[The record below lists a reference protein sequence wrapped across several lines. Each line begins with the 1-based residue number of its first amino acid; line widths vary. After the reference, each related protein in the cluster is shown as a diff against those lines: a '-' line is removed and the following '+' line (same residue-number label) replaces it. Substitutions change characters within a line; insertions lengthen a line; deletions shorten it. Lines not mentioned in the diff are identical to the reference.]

1 MSEITTITTKNF
13 NKLEWLT
20 LQECA
25 AACTYKDVERIS
37 KAIKDKELRAFRFER
52 RKLLVLKEDLVK
64 WMLSKQTL
72 GSSSGRGPVKPSLKE
87 QLASAA
93 KQSKN

>member
-1 MSEITTITTKNF
+1 MSEITTKNF
-13 NKLEWLT
+13 DKLEWLT

-25 AACTYKDVERIS
+25 AACNYRDTERIS
-37 KAIKDKELRAFRFER
+37 NAIKDKELRAFRFER

-64 WMLSKQTL
+64 WMLSKQT
-72 GSSSGRGPVKPSLKE
+72 VKPSLKE

-93 KQSKN
+93 KERKQ